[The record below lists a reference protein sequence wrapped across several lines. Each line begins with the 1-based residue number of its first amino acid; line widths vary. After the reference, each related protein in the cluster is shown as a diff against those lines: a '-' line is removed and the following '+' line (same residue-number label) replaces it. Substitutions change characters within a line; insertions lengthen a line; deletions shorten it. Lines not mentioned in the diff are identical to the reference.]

1 MVRLPCSA
9 GVLFAVDVVVVLQG
23 FAVAVAVVPVVA
35 VEATMA
41 AVLSAT
47 GLKLLLSCAVAVR
60 SAELT
65 IGCWFP
71 GTLPCG
77 NNDVIELPTVTKS
90 RDILIQMRKNA
101 IVTNIPRPP

>member
-1 MVRLPCSA
+1 
-9 GVLFAVDVVVVLQG
+9 VVLQG
-23 FAVAVAVVPVVA
+23 FAVAVAAAVAVVPVV
-35 VEATMA
+35 VVGATMV

-65 IGCWFP
+65 MGCWFP
-71 GTLPCG
+71 GALPCG

-101 IVTNIPRPP
+101 MVTNIPRPP